1 MPMPVLRKSG
11 FGCDKLKIFQFV
23 CHFLAY
29 GFRHVV
35 FTSLVQQITECL
47 MLGIPLV
54 MSVLERCQKADREA
68 YLYIFLWYMFH

>member
-1 MPMPVLRKSG
+1 MPVFRKLS
-11 FGCDKLKIFQFV
+11 FGCNKLKIFQFV

-35 FTSLVQQITECL
+35 FTSLVQQIAERFVF
-47 MLGIPLV
+47 GIPLV
-54 MSVLERCQKADREA
+54 MSVLERCQEADREI